1 MQSAPVVGRVTSTV
15 PLSFLPCTQ
24 LIGNSWYV
32 SDYLN
37 GHNSNVHA
45 VESAVAVERIFS
57 GGCDTISL
65 RHASLQPETI
75 HALMLVKQKLRL
87 GREGRKS

>member
-1 MQSAPVVGRVTSTV
+1 
-15 PLSFLPCTQ
+15 LPCTQ

-45 VESAVAVERIFS
+45 VGSVVAVEGIFL
-57 GGCDTISL
+57 GGRDTILL
-65 RHASLQPETI
+65 RRASLQPETI
-75 HALMLVKQKLRL
+75 CTLMLVKQKLRL